1 MVRVVSDRTAALVNE
16 MLKNVVSRG
25 TGVRARMTDHIVAGK
40 TGTAQK
46 AIRGGYSP
54 DKFIASFGG
63 YVPADRPRLVVL
75 VIVDEPRTEQ
85 YGGIIAAPVFK
96 EISEAALRYLNVQPS
111 IPQRSIGMQPPLLA
125 AFSQQ
130 RPAAGRTAV
139 PDLRGLDGRAAVA
152 EATASGLVVQAYG
165 SGVVTSQNPL
175 PGEALPENRKISLVL
190 GERASGP
197 LSAGVPPGD
206 DRRGL

>member
-1 MVRVVSDRTAALVNE
+1 VVSDRTAALVNE
-16 MLKNVVSRG
+16 MLKGVVSRG
-25 TGVRARMTDHIVAGK
+25 TGVRAAMAEHIVAGK

-46 AIRGGYSP
+46 AVRGGYSV

-63 YVPADRPRLVVL
+63 YVPADRPRLVIL
-75 VIVDEPRTEQ
+75 VVVDEPKGEQ

-111 IPQRSIGMQPPLLA
+111 IPQRSIDAQPSLLA

-130 RPAAGRTAV
+130 RPAAGRAAV

-152 EATASGLVVQAYG
+152 EATASGLLVQAVG
-165 SGVVTSQNPL
+165 SGVVTAQKPL
-175 PGEALPENRKISLVL
+175 PGEALPVDRRISLVFA
-190 GERASGP
+190 EAAR
-197 LSAGVPPGD
+197 
-206 DRRGL
+206 